1 MQPVVFYTHFL
12 YNFIEYFVLKV
23 GETYEMS
30 FKKKRKKKL
39 ILIPE
44 ELELEFADG
53 YVMRKDST
61 KTKFATTVSYI
72 EARRESLWS
81 TQSSGPSSPIER
93 NVRLCS
99 KISFKPYKI

>member
-1 MQPVVFYTHFL
+1 MGRL
-12 YNFIEYFVLKV
+12 IKW
-23 GETYEMS
+23 
-30 FKKKRKKKL
+30 

-53 YVMRKDST
+53 YVMRKDSA

-81 TQSSGPSSPIER
+81 TQSSGPNSPIER
-93 NVRLCS
+93 NV
-99 KISFKPYKI
+99 